1 MKGEI
6 TILFI
11 IAMLFT
17 ALGYMGGKYEANKD
31 FCKQK
36 GGMFV
41 DSPDGWICIKGEK
54 I

>member
-17 ALGYMGGKYEANKD
+17 LIGFLGGKYEANKT
-31 FCKQK
+31 FCQDK

-41 DSPDGWICIKGEK
+41 QGSEGWVCIKGQK